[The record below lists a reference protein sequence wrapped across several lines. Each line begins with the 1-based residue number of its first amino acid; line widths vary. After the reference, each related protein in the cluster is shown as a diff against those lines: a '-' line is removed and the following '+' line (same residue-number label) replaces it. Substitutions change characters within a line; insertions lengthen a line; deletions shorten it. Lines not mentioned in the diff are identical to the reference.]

1 MESQIRQDDEN
12 RPQAGRP
19 RNAEI
24 DEQIIAAARALL
36 AAGGY
41 EALSFEAIGKQT
53 GIGRPTIYRRW
64 PSKAHLAATIAYGKD
79 RPLPRTEGALRPQIQ
94 ALVEQVARQYGHPD
108 IAAAAIGL
116 INAFYNDEALRRE
129 LHTPAEKDARR
140 QMREIVAAGKA
151 NGSIVQDADADVLF
165 DMIVGTLVFRLMFS
179 STERPADHLE
189 KLVDHLCRSLAPP
202 PGGE

>member
-140 QMREIVAAGKA
+140 QMREIIAAGKA